1 MAGLIKSKLTKS
13 QHIDK
18 CKPSNPL
25 NKKWGDQ
32 NPPQTTQLN
41 KKMKKEEI
49 GNTVNNNNPQAGERR
64 RRERFCSRSDRVDD
78 EGEKEELLGKYLNIL
93 T

>member
-25 NKKWGDQ
+25 NKKWGDK
-32 NPPQTTQLN
+32 NPAQSTQLN
-41 KKMKKEEI
+41 KKMKIIIIIARRQVKGGGGKDFARDLTELM
-49 GNTVNNNNPQAGERR
+49 TRERR
-64 RRERFCSRSDRVDD
+64 KNYWENTSIY
-78 EGEKEELLGKYLNIL
+78 LLNPDTAL
-93 T
+93 

>member
-25 NKKWGDQ
+25 NKKWGDE
-32 NPPQTTQLN
+32 NPPQTTKLN

-49 GNTVNNNNPQAGERR
+49 RNTVNNNNQAGR
-64 RRERFCSRSDRVDD
+64 
-78 EGEKEELLGKYLNIL
+78 
-93 T
+93 

>member
-1 MAGLIKSKLTKS
+1 MKSKLTES
-13 QHIDK
+13 QHIDI
-18 CKPSNPL
+18 CKPINLL
-25 NKKWGDQ
+25 NKKWGDK

>member
-13 QHIDK
+13 PHIDK

-25 NKKWGDQ
+25 NKKWGDE

-41 KKMKKEEI
+41 KKMKKEDI
-49 GNTVNNNNPQAGERR
+49 GNTVNNNNPQTGERR

-78 EGEKEELLGKYLNIL
+78 EGEKEELLGKYLDIP